1 MKCNENCKPGGF
13 SPKLGGVGL
22 SNLAQQVLDLFDFPD

>member
-1 MKCNENCKPGGF
+1 MKIANQGGF

-22 SNLAQQVLDLFDFPD
+22 CNLAQQVLILFDFSD